1 MIAIATMAFLAAS
14 MQASAAAGPR
24 QQFVACLKQTV
35 EKANAGKMKPE
46 NFSAFARTTCA
57 AQIGSFKQGLVSF
70 DVKNGVARK
79 RAEAD
84 AELQVEDYMVG
95 ASEKIHP
102 E

>member
-1 MIAIATMAFLAAS
+1 MAFLAAS
-14 MQASAAAGPR
+14 MQASAAAAPR

-57 AQIGSFKQGLVSF
+57 AQISSFKQGLISF

-79 RAEAD
+79 RADAD
-84 AELQVEDYMVG
+84 AELQVEDYLVG